1 MRRAFAPFCTESL
14 RAPPLLQY
22 VLHHINQ
29 KLQLKPSLLLF
40 KDMKSFSYA
49 AVVLVGT
56 STFSSISA
64 SQSSSSPTSPTPNP
78 STSCTGNTPNW
89 KDVDGDGCEWYE
101 SWDKPGCPNYGDSY
115 EGDMGVAN
123 DNCCYCE
130 GTGVS
135 QVRT

>member
-1 MRRAFAPFCTESL
+1 MGL
-14 RAPPLLQY
+14 RA
-22 VLHHINQ
+22 VLPYSNIVLKHHINQ

-101 SWDKPGCPNYGDSY
+101 SYDTPGCELYGEEH
-115 EGDMGVAN
+115 EGDMGVAA
-123 DNCCYCE
+123 DNCCYCMS
-130 GTGVS
+130 TD
-135 QVRT
+135 VRVPS